1 MMMFG
6 SGVCITHAMLSRISA
21 FFYVSSWIAGET
33 RREMCM
39 CVFMRVRSDTAL
51 QPEQLPAPP
60 WSGGNPKMKC
70 SNKPGREG
78 LLQTSEDGRR
88 WRQIVADLRGDPFRT
103 GQWPD

>member
-1 MMMFG
+1 MMFG

-39 CVFMRVRSDTAL
+39 CVFMRVRSDIGAG

-60 WSGGNPKMKC
+60 WSGGITTINVVINQHERVYYKLPKM
-70 SNKPGREG
+70 
-78 LLQTSEDGRR
+78 DGDGGNSCL
-88 WRQIVADLRGDPFRT
+88 I
-103 GQWPD
+103 

>member
-60 WSGGNPKMKC
+60 WSGGITTINVVINQHERVYYKLPKM
-70 SNKPGREG
+70 
-78 LLQTSEDGRR
+78 DGDGGKS
-88 WRQIVADLRGDPFRT
+88 WLI
-103 GQWPD
+103 

>member
-39 CVFMRVRSDTAL
+39 CVFMLVRSDTGAG
-51 QPEQLPAPP
+51 QPQLPAPP
-60 WSGGNPKMKC
+60 WSGGTPTINVGIVINQEERVYYKLPKM
-70 SNKPGREG
+70 
-78 LLQTSEDGRR
+78 DGDGGKS
-88 WRQIVADLRGDPFRT
+88 WLI
-103 GQWPD
+103 

>member
-1 MMMFG
+1 MMFG
-6 SGVCITHAMLSRISA
+6 SGVYGYITHAMLSRISA

-60 WSGGNPKMKC
+60 WSGGITTINVVINQHERVYYKLPKM
-70 SNKPGREG
+70 
-78 LLQTSEDGRR
+78 DGDGGKS
-88 WRQIVADLRGDPFRT
+88 WLI
-103 GQWPD
+103 

>member
-6 SGVCITHAMLSRISA
+6 SGVFITHAMLSRISA

-39 CVFMRVRSDTAL
+39 CVFMRVRSDTGAG

-60 WSGGNPKMKC
+60 
-70 SNKPGREG
+70 
-78 LLQTSEDGRR
+78 
-88 WRQIVADLRGDPFRT
+88 LR
-103 GQWPD
+103 